1 MLQFSEEAARK
12 LEGIYSTPDIVAQR
26 HTALD
31 LLALAPGE
39 SVVDIGCGPGFLSEQ
54 MAEIV
59 GSKGRVLGIDISD
72 DLLAFARD
80 RNKREWLTYQHG
92 DAKALKVGDRSFDV
106 AVSAQVLEYVDD
118 PDRALSEMHRVLKP
132 GGRAV
137 IMNTDWD
144 RVAWYSTDLARMA
157 KVRRAWEEHC
167 VHPRLPPTLAHRL
180 REAGFELTCSTT
192 FPIVNT
198 RLSPDTYSYGL
209 AGLVVDFLSE
219 RDSVTREELDAWLA
233 DLRELSDEGRYFFS
247 TTRCFFCVTKP
258 TTFADAALRRPAP

>member
-26 HTALD
+26 RTALD
-31 LLALAPGE
+31 LLALVPGE
-39 SVVDIGCGPGFLSEQ
+39 SVVDIGCGPGFLCEQ

-59 GSKGRVLGIDISD
+59 GSKGRVLGIDVSD
-72 DLLAFARD
+72 DLLALARN
-80 RNKREWLTYQHG
+80 RNKREWLTYQPG
-92 DAKALKVGDRSFDV
+92 DAKALKVSDSSFDV
-106 AVSAQVLEYVDD
+106 AVSAQVLEYVND

-144 RVAWYSTDLARMA
+144 RVAWYATDLARMT

-167 VHPRLPPTLAHRL
+167 AHPRLPQTLAHRL
-180 REAGFELTCSTT
+180 REAGLELTCSTT

-209 AGLVVDFLSE
+209 AGLIVDFLAE
-219 RDSVTREELDAWLA
+219 RDSIPREELDAWLA

-258 TTFADAALRRPAP
+258 TTLAGTARRRPTL

>member
-12 LEGIYSTPDIVAQR
+12 LEEVYSTPDIIAQR
-26 HTALD
+26 RATLD

-39 SVVDIGCGPGFLSEQ
+39 SLIDIGFGPGFLCEQ

-59 GSKGRVLGIDISD
+59 GSKGRVLGIDISE
-72 DLLAFARD
+72 DLLALARH
-80 RNKREWLTYQHG
+80 RNKREWLTYQPG
-92 DAKALKVGDRSFDV
+92 DAKTLKVDHGSFDV

-144 RVAWYSTDLARMA
+144 RVAWFSTDLARMTR
-157 KVRRAWEEHC
+157 VRKAWEEHC
-167 VHPRLPPTLAHRL
+167 ADPRLPQTLTHRL
-180 REAGFELTCSTT
+180 REVGFELTHSTT

-198 RLSPDTYSYGL
+198 RFTPDTYSHGL
-209 AGLVVDFLSE
+209 AGLIVEFLGNRGTISQ
-219 RDSVTREELDAWLA
+219 EELEAWLA
-233 DLRELSDEGRYFFS
+233 DLRTLSDEGRYFFS
-247 TTRCFFCVTKP
+247 TSRCFFRVTKP
-258 TTFADAALRRPAP
+258 ALSTGTRWR